1 MGNDLGLSSHTNRLK
16 LKMSHNALKVCDQS
30 LCYKSSKF
38 VRAPITSPSS
48 SPLDPSNT
56 SELLPALTKDPQ
68 MLGGDT
74 AGIKKIGWYFSTIR
88 IENISLKGTLKFFER
103 TLMLLTH

>member
-74 AGIKKIGWYFSTIR
+74 KLMRKEDETVLDTLVTKFLSACFAKLTPGI
-88 IENISLKGTLKFFER
+88 
-103 TLMLLTH
+103 

>member
-74 AGIKKIGWYFSTIR
+74 ELTRKEDETV
-88 IENISLKGTLKFFER
+88 LDTLVTKFLSACFA
-103 TLMLLTH
+103 L